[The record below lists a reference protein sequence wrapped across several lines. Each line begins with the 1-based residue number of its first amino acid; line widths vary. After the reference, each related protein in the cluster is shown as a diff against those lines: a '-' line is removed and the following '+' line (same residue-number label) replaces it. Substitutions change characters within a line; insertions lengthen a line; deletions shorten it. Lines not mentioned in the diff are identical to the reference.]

1 MLALLVALAS
11 LGAPAQAP
19 LAELPVS
26 LERIRDELK
35 KPPAID
41 PNRPLEQPVATFRI
55 TIEHPRYVPT
65 IEEWIRDEFKL
76 TALQRQSAEWGAK
89 CCGFNLLTAFDG
101 LKKAYRRSKE
111 ERIRREIAAI
121 VAELEARKKKDGKK

>member
-1 MLALLVALAS
+1 MLALLVVVTL
-11 LGAPAQAP
+11 QAP
-19 LAELPVS
+19 LQAPAAELPVS

-41 PNRPLEQPVATFRI
+41 PNRPLDQPVATFRI
-55 TIEHPRYVPT
+55 AIEHPRYVPT

-76 TALQRQSAEWGAK
+76 TALQRQSAEWGSK

-101 LKKAYRRSKE
+101 LKRAYRRNKE
-111 ERIRREIAAI
+111 ERIRREVAEI
-121 VAELEARKKKDGKK
+121 VAADLEARKKNAKK